1 MIFIADLACVMA
13 AEITSSNTPTQLLD
27 EEHINYQTLIKE
39 IKEVKE
45 KVADLE
51 KLQIEANRGNIL
63 MMIISLSIRPFNGT
77 WFGTDLQTGRF

>member
-51 KLQIEANRGNIL
+51 KLQIEAKRGNIL
-63 MMIISLSIRPFNGT
+63 MIICLDIRPFNGT
-77 WFGTDLQTGRF
+77 GFGTDLQTGKF